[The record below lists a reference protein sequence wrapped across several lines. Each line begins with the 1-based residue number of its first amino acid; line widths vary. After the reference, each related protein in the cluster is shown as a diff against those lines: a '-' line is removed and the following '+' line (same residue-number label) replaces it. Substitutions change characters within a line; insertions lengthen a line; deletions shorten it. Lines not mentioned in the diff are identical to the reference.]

1 MWEKVAPGEA
11 VQGEADMKGGGHPMA
26 RKNHLCIYHA
36 KGECTRGSLC
46 TWAHCNREIGQV
58 VVDYKQLGV
67 KLDMCRH
74 FLAGACWAGADCA
87 WAHSEEEQM
96 APMVYKKM
104 DKITQWQGRFFWK
117 DKTQWSGWQECDPPG
132 ARHEGRRAGANARSS
147 TDHAGGG
154 AGETQQRVLAEMN
167 PREEVTVQPWTDP
180 APWQQP
186 AEQAKGKPDAKGEQK
201 GKSDAKGEQKGQT
214 DAQDAWLEKGGGSK
228 SRESNLSPAAKGE
241 QKGKSDKGPERW
253 ICPTCGRRNQTGNTC
268 YCFAEK
274 GKSKGQTHGDA
285 LMGQE
290 RWQWRQRHVNEE
302 AHVLEDG
309 AAARCPG
316 HAVDEEGPA
325 QPPLTAPEEDE
336 DEDEKSA
343 DDEAAPPPM
352 GGEDFATGL
361 IFDARGLLVEDEEEK
376 QEDEEEDE
384 HEDEHDDEK
393 QDEEKQDEEK
403 QDEEKQDENEEEK
416 QDERDDEDEDEEG
429 PAQPPLEEDEYED
442 EEDEYEQP
450 AEVEEAQPDPEPEL
464 EQWSG
469 EEVEAPYRIAQ
480 HRLIVMPPPPCQTC
494 QGSPCWCTKNQRR
507 FQR

>member
-1 MWEKVAPGEA
+1 VWEKVAPGEA
-11 VQGEADMKGGGHPMA
+11 VQGEADMNFRGIPTT
-26 RKNHLCIYHA
+26 RKNYLCIYHA

-46 TWAHCNREIGQV
+46 TWAHGNGEIGQV
-58 VVDYKQLGV
+58 VVDHKQTGV

-87 WAHSEEEQM
+87 WAHSETEQM

-104 DKITQWQGRFFWK
+104 HKITQWQGRFFWK

-132 ARHEGRRAGANARSS
+132 GR
-147 TDHAGGG
+147 
-154 AGETQQRVLAEMN
+154 Q
-167 PREEVTVQPWTDP
+167 
-180 APWQQP
+180 
-186 AEQAKGKPDAKGEQK
+186 GK
-201 GKSDAKGEQKGQT
+201 QKGQT
-214 DAQDAWLEKGGGSK
+214 DAQDAWREKGGGSN

-253 ICPTCGRRNQTGNTC
+253 ICPTCGRHNQTGNTC

-290 RWQWRQRHVNEE
+290 RWQWQPRHVNEE

-325 QPPLTAPEEDE
+325 QPPLPAPEEDEKSVEDEEKQEDYDYDYDYDEDEDEEGPAQPPLTAPEED
-336 DEDEKSA
+336 DEPEPEKSG
-343 DDEAAPPPM
+343 DDAAPPPM
-352 GGEDFATGL
+352 GGEFVATGL
-361 IFDARGLLVEDEEEK
+361 IFDARGLLVEDEE
-376 QEDEEEDE
+376 DE
-384 HEDEHDDEK
+384 HEDEHDEEK
-393 QDEEKQDEEK
+393 KDEEKQDEEK
-403 QDEEKQDENEEEK
+403 KDEDEEEK
-416 QDERDDEDEDEEG
+416 QDEYDNEDEDLWLETIEEH
-429 PAQPPLEEDEYED
+429 EYED
-442 EEDEYEQP
+442 EEDEQPAEVEEQPYHPWWLEREEHEYEQP
-450 AEVEEAQPDPEPEL
+450 AEVEEQPCPEPEL
-464 EQWSG
+464 EQWPG

-494 QGSPCWCTKNQRR
+494 QGSPCWCTKNQR
-507 FQR
+507 QLQ

>member
-11 VQGEADMKGGGHPMA
+11 VQEEADMKGGGKEGAHGDHPVA

-46 TWAHCNREIGQV
+46 TWAHGNGEIGQV
-58 VVDYKQLGV
+58 VFDYKQLGV

-132 ARHEGRRAGANARSS
+132 GRHEGRRAGANIRSS

-290 RWQWRQRHVNEE
+290 RWQWRPRHVNEE

-336 DEDEKSA
+336 KS
-343 DDEAAPPPM
+343 
-352 GGEDFATGL
+352 
-361 IFDARGLLVEDEEEK
+361 VEDEEK
-376 QEDEEEDE
+376 QEKGVKLFD
-384 HEDEHDDEK
+384 H
-393 QDEEKQDEEK
+393 
-403 QDEEKQDENEEEK
+403 
-416 QDERDDEDEDEEG
+416 
-429 PAQPPLEEDEYED
+429 
-442 EEDEYEQP
+442 
-450 AEVEEAQPDPEPEL
+450 
-464 EQWSG
+464 
-469 EEVEAPYRIAQ
+469 
-480 HRLIVMPPPPCQTC
+480 
-494 QGSPCWCTKNQRR
+494 
-507 FQR
+507 

>member
-36 KGECTRGSLC
+36 KGECARGSLC
-46 TWAHCNREIGQV
+46 TWAHGNGEIGQV

-132 ARHEGRRAGANARSS
+132 ARHAGANARSS

-154 AGETQQRVLAEMN
+154 AGKTQQQVLAEMN
-167 PREEVTVQPWTDP
+167 LAEERDSGW
-180 APWQQP
+180 
-186 AEQAKGKPDAKGEQK
+186 
-201 GKSDAKGEQKGQT
+201 
-214 DAQDAWLEKGGGSK
+214 
-228 SRESNLSPAAKGE
+228 R
-241 QKGKSDKGPERW
+241 
-253 ICPTCGRRNQTGNTC
+253 
-268 YCFAEK
+268 
-274 GKSKGQTHGDA
+274 
-285 LMGQE
+285 
-290 RWQWRQRHVNEE
+290 QWRQRHVNEE

-336 DEDEKSA
+336 EKSV

-352 GGEDFATGL
+352 GGENFATGL

-480 HRLIVMPPPPCQTC
+480 HRLIVMPPPPCWTC
-494 QGSPCWCTKNQRR
+494 QGSPCWCTKNQRQ